1 LNMPY
6 GDVEKIAKMIPPP
19 ERGRNVSIS
28 QALER
33 VPELKKAVDTDPK
46 VKDLV
51 NVALKVEGCARHT
64 SVHAAGV
71 VISPKP
77 LHELVPVAM
86 SVKNELTSQ
95 YPMGDLEKVGMLKM
109 DFLGLTTL
117 TIIEDCLKSMK
128 DRAGIEINWSTVP
141 LNDEKTMKLFGDGR
155 TDAVFQFESSG
166 MQEICRQLKPKEL
179 EDLSALNA
187 LYRPGPIDGGM
198 IPDFIARHRGE
209 KTVRYLVPQMK
220 EILSNTFGVLVYQEQ
235 IMQLAQ
241 KLAGYTLGE
250 ADMMRRAMGKKKRE
264 EMAKHEKKFI
274 DGAMANGIKQAH
286 AEEIFKLMA
295 QFADYG
301 FNRSHSIAYAYLA
314 FQTAYL
320 KVHYPSYFFSA
331 VLSHESDDS
340 AKVYKYSSELR
351 SVGLQLLPPDVN
363 ESDEGFTPLENA
375 VRFGLSAIKGIGS
388 ATINSITRARESGS
402 FTSVSDMM
410 SRLEQNAIN
419 RRGLESL
426 ICAGAFDSLNSGGVS
441 VNQWRGTLFAGVDQI
456 LQRGQ
461 RAWDDKVRGQNDLF
475 GGAGSNTDMAVD
487 DLPEVAPWSQSE
499 ISKQEKAALGF
510 YLSVHPLDHYTETL
524 ADLRIASIE
533 DAGSA
538 NHGETITLAGIVSTV
553 QVRFSKKGNR
563 FCTFRLEDRSGGI
576 KCIAWGESFGKY
588 AEMLKDD
595 DLLIV
600 TGKLEA
606 SEGQEVTLILN
617 DAKRLDDAKPMNA
630 RSMSI
635 GLPKIALGEEYFDS
649 LLEVLNRSQ
658 GNCDVYLNMTVDE
671 LDLSIMSLPLKIQ
684 GTRRLQA
691 ELEAKGCTVE
701 WR

>member
-1 LNMPY
+1 PY

-19 ERGRNVSIS
+19 ERGRNISIS

-33 VPELKKAVDTDPK
+33 VPELKKAVDTDPTI
-46 VKDLV
+46 KDLV

-77 LHELVPVAM
+77 LHELVPVAV
-86 SVKNELTSQ
+86 SAKSELTSQ

-117 TIIEDCLKSMK
+117 TIIADCLRSMK
-128 DRAGIEINWSTVP
+128 DRAGIEINWSTIS
-141 LNDEKTMKLFGDGR
+141 LSDEKTMQLFGEGR

-198 IPDFIARHRGE
+198 IPDFIARHRGD
-209 KTVRYLVPQMK
+209 KRVTYLVPQMK
-220 EILSNTFGVLVYQEQ
+220 DILSNTYGVLVYQEQ

-241 KLAGYTLGE
+241 KLAGYSLGE

-320 KVHYPSYFFSA
+320 KTHYPSYFFSA

-363 ESDEGFTPLENA
+363 ESGEGFTPLENA

-388 ATINSITRARESGS
+388 ATINAIERARESGP
-402 FTSVSDMM
+402 FKSVSDMI
-410 SRLEQNAIN
+410 SRLEQNSIN

-426 ICAGAFDSLNSGGVS
+426 VCAGAFDSLNNLGVT
-441 VNQWRGTLFAGVDQI
+441 VNQWRATLFAGVDQI

-461 RAWDDKVRGQNDLF
+461 RAWDDKVRGQSDLF
-475 GGAGSNTDMAVD
+475 GMGGSEAGMSVD
-487 DLPEVAPWSQSE
+487 DLPV
-499 ISKQEKAALGF
+499 
-510 YLSVHPLDHYTETL
+510 
-524 ADLRIASIE
+524 
-533 DAGSA
+533 
-538 NHGETITLAGIVSTV
+538 
-553 QVRFSKKGNR
+553 
-563 FCTFRLEDRSGGI
+563 
-576 KCIAWGESFGKY
+576 
-588 AEMLKDD
+588 
-595 DLLIV
+595 
-600 TGKLEA
+600 
-606 SEGQEVTLILN
+606 
-617 DAKRLDDAKPMNA
+617 
-630 RSMSI
+630 
-635 GLPKIALGEEYFDS
+635 
-649 LLEVLNRSQ
+649 
-658 GNCDVYLNMTVDE
+658 
-671 LDLSIMSLPLKIQ
+671 
-684 GTRRLQA
+684 
-691 ELEAKGCTVE
+691 
-701 WR
+701 